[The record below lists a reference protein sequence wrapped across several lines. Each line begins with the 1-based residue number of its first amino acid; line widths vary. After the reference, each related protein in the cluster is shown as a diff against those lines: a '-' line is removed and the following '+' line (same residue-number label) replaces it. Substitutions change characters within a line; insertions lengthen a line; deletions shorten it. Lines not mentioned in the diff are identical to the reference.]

1 MASRTQL
8 GIKLASAEVN
18 TRPEDR
24 CGLLPDMFGNGGTTS
39 VIVWDSKT
47 NEWQAITG
55 NDKFFVFFVF
65 LVFPIV

>member
-1 MASRTQL
+1 MASRTQF

-24 CGLLPDMFGNGGTTS
+24 CGGLLPDMLGNGGTTS

-55 NDKFFVFFVF
+55 KTTIKNFSYFR
-65 LVFPIV
+65 

>member
-1 MASRTQL
+1 MASRTQF

-39 VIVWDSKT
+39 VIVWDSKI
-47 NEWQAITG
+47 NEWQAITYSD
-55 NDKFFVFFVF
+55 NFFGI
-65 LVFPIV
+65 LVFPIVCQI